1 MAGFAGTGQGLGTVR
16 ASFLAIA
23 ASVMALQMGVAHAD
37 PTLVAP
43 QGSID
48 AEAAVSPLSA
58 QDTYR
63 ALFAAL
69 RASNWLEA
77 QSRIASLD
85 KDDPVRSV
93 ALAELYT
100 AKNSP
105 KVELFDLLDLLN
117 KASWLPDADQLSRM
131 AKKRGAE
138 LLPDGP
144 QVQKL
149 MWLGSAPRRQYIAA
163 VKQDAAAQALVAQI
177 QPFIKANTASSAEV
191 LITPEVEA
199 TLTPDGLAEARQRIA
214 WSHYVNNDDAS
225 ALRLA
230 NQVIATGAACDW
242 VMQAHWTI
250 GLASWRQNDPKAAAS
265 AFEQVMNVASNDDMR
280 SAGAYWAARAW
291 MNAGQ
296 PAKVEALLKRAA
308 QRSDSFY
315 GMLARETLGIDAPQA
330 AMNPMRSAAILDK
343 PAVKAALALHDI
355 GEDDLADQLLRH
367 QAAIGTIRD
376 YDSLISLTDTMDL
389 PATQIWLAQR
399 GPAGHD
405 GGAFGRFPRPSWK
418 PDGGWRVDPALVYAH
433 ALQES
438 VFRVDAVSPA
448 GARGLMQV
456 MPGTARLMDGQPV
469 PLARL
474 TTPSTNLEYGQR
486 YLETLRDMKATGGL
500 LPKVMAA
507 YNAGPLPVERWN
519 SQVQD
524 NGDPLLFMESLPYYE
539 TRAYVNIV
547 MRNYWMYELRD
558 EGKADALTAMA
569 QGKWPAFPTLK
580 NGRPVEVS
588 YRISR

>member
-1 MAGFAGTGQGLGTVR
+1 MADLAGTGQRLGTVKT
-16 ASFLAIA
+16 SIWAIA
-23 ASVMALQMGVAHAD
+23 ASALVLHIGVAHAD
-37 PTLVAP
+37 PTLVPP
-43 QGSID
+43 QSSAD
-48 AEAAVSPLSA
+48 AQNAVSPLSV

-69 RASNWLEA
+69 RSSNWDEA
-77 QSRIASLD
+77 KTRIGALD
-85 KDDPVRSV
+85 KDDPVRAV

-117 KASWLPDADQLSRM
+117 RASWLPDIDQLSRM

-149 MWLGSAPRRQYIAA
+149 MWLGSAPKRQYVPA
-163 VKQDAAAQALVAQI
+163 VKQDLAAQALVAQI
-177 QPFIKANTASSAEV
+177 QPYIKADTPAAAEG
-191 LITPEVEA
+191 LISPEIGA
-199 TLTPDGLAEARQRIA
+199 TLTPDGLAEARQRVA
-214 WSHYVNNDDAS
+214 WAYYINNDDENAR
-225 ALRLA
+225 RLA
-230 NQVIATGAACDW
+230 AQVLETGSSGDW
-242 VMQAHWTI
+242 TVQAHWTT
-250 GLASWRQNDPKAAAS
+250 GLSNWRQNDPKAAAA
-265 AFEQVMNVASNDDMR
+265 AFEQVMNRASNDDMR
-280 SAGAYWAARAW
+280 AAGAYWAARAW

-315 GMLARETLGIDAPQA
+315 GMLARETLGMDAPQA
-330 AMNPMRSAAILDK
+330 AVNPMRSAAILDK
-343 PAVKAALALHDI
+343 PAVRAALALHDI
-355 GEDDLADQLLRH
+355 GENDLADQLLRR
-367 QAAIGTIRD
+367 QAAIGTTRD
-376 YDSLISLTDTMDL
+376 YDSLLSLTDTMDL
-389 PATQIWLAQR
+389 PATQIWLAQH

-405 GGAFGRFPRPSWK
+405 GGAFGRFPRPSWR
-418 PDGGWRVDPALVYAH
+418 PDGGWRVAPALVYAH

-438 VFRVDAVSPA
+438 VFRTDAVSPA

-456 MPGTARLMDGQPV
+456 MPGTARMMDGQPV

-519 SQVQD
+519 TQVRD

-558 EGKADALTAMA
+558 DGRAEALTAMA
-569 QGKWPAFPTLK
+569 QGKWPAFPSMK
-580 NGRPVEVS
+580 NGKAVELS
-588 YRISR
+588 YRITR

>member
-1 MAGFAGTGQGLGTVR
+1 MADLAGTGQRLGTVKT
-16 ASFLAIA
+16 SIWAIA
-23 ASVMALQMGVAHAD
+23 ASALALHIGVAHAD
-37 PTLVAP
+37 PTLVPP
-43 QGSID
+43 QSSAD
-48 AEAAVSPLSA
+48 AQNAVSPLSV

-69 RASNWLEA
+69 RSSNWDEA
-77 QSRIASLD
+77 KTRIGALD
-85 KDDPVRSV
+85 KDDPVRAV

-117 KASWLPDADQLSRM
+117 RASWLPDIDQLSRM

-149 MWLGSAPRRQYIAA
+149 MWLGSAPKRQYVPA
-163 VKQDAAAQALVAQI
+163 VKQDLAAQALVAQI
-177 QPFIKANTASSAEV
+177 QPYIKADTPAAAV
-191 LITPEVEA
+191 GLISPEIGA
-199 TLTPDGLAEARQRIA
+199 TLTPDGLAEARQRVA
-214 WSHYVNNDDAS
+214 WAYYINNDDENAR
-225 ALRLA
+225 RLA
-230 NQVIATGAACDW
+230 AQVLETGSSGDW
-242 VMQAHWTI
+242 TVQAHWTT
-250 GLASWRQNDPKAAAS
+250 GLSNWRQNDPKAAAA
-265 AFEQVMNVASNDDMR
+265 AFEQVMNRASNDDMR
-280 SAGAYWAARAW
+280 AAGAYWAARAW

-315 GMLARETLGIDAPQA
+315 GMLARETLGMDAPQA
-330 AMNPMRSAAILDK
+330 AVNPMRSAAILDK
-343 PAVKAALALHDI
+343 PAVRAALALHDI
-355 GEDDLADQLLRH
+355 GENDLADQLLRR
-367 QAAIGTIRD
+367 QAAIGTTRD
-376 YDSLISLTDTMDL
+376 YDSLLSLTDTMDL
-389 PATQIWLAQR
+389 PATQIWLAQH

-405 GGAFGRFPRPSWK
+405 GGAFGRFPRPSWR
-418 PDGGWRVDPALVYAH
+418 PDGGWRVAPALVYAH

-438 VFRVDAVSPA
+438 VFRTDAVSPA

-456 MPGTARLMDGQPV
+456 MPGTARMMDGQPV

-519 SQVQD
+519 TQVRD

-558 EGKADALTAMA
+558 DGRAEALTAMA
-569 QGKWPAFPTLK
+569 QGKWPAFPSMK
-580 NGRPVEVS
+580 NGKAVELS
-588 YRISR
+588 YRITR